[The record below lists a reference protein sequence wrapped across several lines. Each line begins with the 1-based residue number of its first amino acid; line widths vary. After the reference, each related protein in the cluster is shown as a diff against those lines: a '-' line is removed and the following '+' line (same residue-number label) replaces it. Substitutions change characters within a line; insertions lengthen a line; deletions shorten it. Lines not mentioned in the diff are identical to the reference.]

1 MSNQFLPPEGNT
13 WTSDVY
19 HHAQIRHL
27 TLYFM
32 FAWMYVCALY
42 THSAHR
48 GKKRAA
54 GPLELEL
61 QMVFELA
68 YARWELI
75 MGSLKSSNY
84 S

>member
-1 MSNQFLPPEGNT
+1 
-13 WTSDVY
+13 
-19 HHAQIRHL
+19 
-27 TLYFM
+27 M